1 VAETLRVDFATLE
14 NLQHSLALLAG
25 SFERMHEQREELD
38 HIWGTREMRHAM
50 GEFADNWT
58 THRDKLSKK
67 IEELTDYCEGTLRT
81 FHEVDVAIALAFG
94 PPADGPR

>member
-1 VAETLRVDFATLE
+1 VAETLRVDFTTLE
-14 NLQHSLALLAG
+14 NLHHSLALLAG

-38 HIWGTREMRHAM
+38 HIWGTHEMRHAM
-50 GEFADNWT
+50 GSFADNWV

-67 IEELTDYCEGTLRT
+67 IEELAEYCEDSLQT
-81 FHEVDVAIALAFG
+81 FQDADIGLSSG